1 MRSILLTIIFILINV
16 SVFSQGCCSGGAG
29 GSPIAGGAA
38 SGVLQ
43 EYQIEISANHQ
54 FNTSNT
60 FYTGSEVTDPL
71 QLFDNFKSNYMFF
84 RTDYGVSKKLTLSL
98 ATGYYLNKSK
108 EAEDITNNRNS
119 LGFSDLIIFPRYSV
133 YNKNHEFKRTE
144 IALGLGIKMP
154 LGTHLDSTLT
164 QAASSIAPGYPNK
177 DNYEQNPPVVQTTNG
192 SNDFMFYSFI
202 FREYQKRKLRLF
214 ISALHVKKNFN
225 SLGIKFGDYSSL
237 GLFASKTIFRKWGVT
252 TQLKLEHVGKIK
264 AAENINLSANYNI
277 DPIST
282 GSNKAFFTP
291 QISYSQN
298 GLTFFV
304 TSEIPI
310 YQYLHGTQI
319 GSQSQFTAG
328 VNYRFLTK
336 ECEPEFELEK

>member
-1 MRSILLTIIFILINV
+1 MRIALMSFLILVANISIYA
-16 SVFSQGCCSGGAG
+16 QGCCSGGA

-43 EYQIEISANHQ
+43 EYQMEISVNHQ
-54 FNTSNT
+54 FNSSNK
-60 FYTGSEVTDPL
+60 FYTGSKSTEPL
-71 QLFDNFKSNYMFF
+71 FKNLTSNYMFF

-108 EAEDITNNRNS
+108 EADYVINNRTS
-119 LGFSDLIIFPRYSV
+119 SGFSDLIIFPRYSV
-133 YNKNHEFKRTE
+133 YNKNNNFKRTE

-154 LGTHLDSTLT
+154 IGTHIDSTLT
-164 QAASSIAPGYPNK
+164 GPNEWDFYK
-177 DNYEQNPPVVQTTNG
+177 TNPPLVQTTNG

-225 SLGIKFGDYSSL
+225 SLGLKFGDYSSL
-237 GLFASKTIFRKWGVT
+237 GLFVSKTFFRKWGVT
-252 TQLKLEHVGKIK
+252 TQLKLEHIGKIQSAK
-264 AAENINLSANYNI
+264 EINPESLYDI
-277 DPIST
+277 VPIST

>member
-1 MRSILLTIIFILINV
+1 MRQVLISFLILVANINIYA
-16 SVFSQGCCSGGAG
+16 QGCCSGGAG
-29 GSPIAGGAA
+29 GPIAGGAA

-43 EYQIEISANHQ
+43 EHQMEISINHQ

-60 FYTGSEVTDPL
+60 FYTGSEVAEP
-71 QLFDNFKSNYMFF
+71 LFDNLTSNYIFF

-98 ATGYYLNKSK
+98 ASGYYLSKTK
-108 EAEDITNNRNS
+108 EAEYITSNRTS
-119 LGFSDLIIFPRYSV
+119 SGFSDLIIFPRYNV
-133 YNKNHEFKRTE
+133 YNKNANFKRTE
-144 IALGLGIKMP
+144 VALGIGIKIP
-154 LGTHLDSTLT
+154 LGTHMDSTLYY
-164 QAASSIAPGYPNK
+164 SDEWLGDLYSI
-177 DNYEQNPPVVQTTNG
+177 NPPLVQTTNG

-214 ISALHVKKNFN
+214 ISALHVKKSFN
-225 SLGIKFGDYSSL
+225 SLGLKFGDYSSL
-237 GLFASKTIFRKWGVT
+237 GLFVSKTLFRQWGVT
-252 TQLKLEHVGKIK
+252 TQLKLEHIGKIK
-264 AAENINLSANYNI
+264 AAENIDLLADYNI
-277 DPIST
+277 EPIST

-291 QISYSQN
+291 QISYSQK

-319 GSQSQFTAG
+319 GSQNQFTFG

-336 ECEPEFELEK
+336 KPETEFELKK

>member
-1 MRSILLTIIFILINV
+1 MRIALMSFLILVANISIYA
-16 SVFSQGCCSGGAG
+16 QGCCSGGA

-43 EYQIEISANHQ
+43 EYQMEISVNYQH
-54 FNTSNT
+54 NSSNK
-60 FYTGSEVTDPL
+60 FYTGSKSTEPL
-71 QLFDNFKSNYMFF
+71 FKNLTSNYMFF

-108 EAEDITNNRNS
+108 EADYVINNRTS
-119 LGFSDLIIFPRYSV
+119 SGFSDLIIFPRYSV
-133 YNKNHEFKRTE
+133 YNKNNNFKRTE

-154 LGTHLDSTLT
+154 IGTHIDSTLT
-164 QAASSIAPGYPNK
+164 GPNEWDFYK
-177 DNYEQNPPVVQTTNG
+177 TNPPLVQTTNG

-225 SLGIKFGDYSSL
+225 SLGLKFGDYSSL
-237 GLFASKTIFRKWGVT
+237 GLFISKTFFRKWGVT
-252 TQLKLEHVGKIK
+252 TQLKLEHIGKIQSAK
-264 AAENINLSANYNI
+264 EINPESLYDI
-277 DPIST
+277 VPIST

>member
-1 MRSILLTIIFILINV
+1 MRLILVSIITILANINIYA
-16 SVFSQGCCSGGAG
+16 QGCCSGGA

-43 EYQIEISANHQ
+43 EYQMEISVNYQH
-54 FNTSNT
+54 NSSNK
-60 FYTGSEVTDPL
+60 FYTGSKSTEPL
-71 QLFDNFKSNYMFF
+71 FKNLTSNYMFF

-108 EAEDITNNRNS
+108 EADYVINNRTS
-119 LGFSDLIIFPRYSV
+119 SGFSDLIIFPRYSI
-133 YNKNHEFKRTE
+133 YNKNNNFKSTE

-154 LGTHLDSTLT
+154 IGTHIDSTLT
-164 QAASSIAPGYPNK
+164 GPNEWDFYK
-177 DNYEQNPPVVQTTNG
+177 TNPPLVQTTNG

-225 SLGIKFGDYSSL
+225 SLGLKFGDYSSL
-237 GLFASKTIFRKWGVT
+237 GLFVSKTFFRKWGVT
-252 TQLKLEHVGKIK
+252 TQLKLEHIGKIQSAK
-264 AAENINLSANYNI
+264 EINPESLYDI
-277 DPIST
+277 VPIST

-310 YQYLHGTQI
+310 YQYLNGTQI

>member
-1 MRSILLTIIFILINV
+1 MRQVLISFLILVANINV
-16 SVFSQGCCSGGAG
+16 YAQGCCSGGA

-43 EYQIEISANHQ
+43 EYQMEISANYQ
-54 FNTSNT
+54 FNKSNT
-60 FYTGSEVTDPL
+60 FYTGSKLTEPL
-71 QLFDNFKSNYMFF
+71 FKNLTSNYMFF

-108 EAEDITNNRNS
+108 EADYVINNRTS
-119 LGFSDLIIFPRYSV
+119 SGFSDLIIFPRYSV
-133 YNKNHEFKRTE
+133 YNKNNNFKRTE

-154 LGTHLDSTLT
+154 LGTHIDSTLT
-164 QAASSIAPGYPNK
+164 GPNEWDFYK
-177 DNYEQNPPVVQTTNG
+177 TNPPLVQTTNG

-225 SLGIKFGDYSSL
+225 SLGLKFGDYSSL
-237 GLFASKTIFRKWGVT
+237 GLFVSKTFYRKWGIT
-252 TQLKLEHVGKIK
+252 TQLKLEHIGKIQSAK
-264 AAENINLSANYNI
+264 EINPESLYDI
-277 DPIST
+277 VPIST

-291 QISYSQN
+291 QVSYSQN

>member
-1 MRSILLTIIFILINV
+1 MRIALMSFLILVANISIYA
-16 SVFSQGCCSGGAG
+16 QGCCSGGA

-43 EYQIEISANHQ
+43 EYQMEISVNHQ
-54 FNTSNT
+54 FNSSNK
-60 FYTGSEVTDPL
+60 FYTGSKSTEPL
-71 QLFDNFKSNYMFF
+71 FKNLTSNYMFF

-108 EAEDITNNRNS
+108 EADYVINNRTS
-119 LGFSDLIIFPRYSV
+119 SGFSDLIIFPRYSV
-133 YNKNHEFKRTE
+133 YNKNNNFKRTE

-154 LGTHLDSTLT
+154 IGTHIDSTLT
-164 QAASSIAPGYPNK
+164 GPNEWDFYK
-177 DNYEQNPPVVQTTNG
+177 TNPPLVQTTNG

-225 SLGIKFGDYSSL
+225 SLGLKFGDYSSL
-237 GLFASKTIFRKWGVT
+237 GLFISKTFFRKWGVT
-252 TQLKLEHVGKIK
+252 TQLKLEHIGKIQSAK
-264 AAENINLSANYNI
+264 EINPESLYDI
-277 DPIST
+277 VPIST

-336 ECEPEFELEK
+336 ECEPEF

>member
-1 MRSILLTIIFILINV
+1 MRQVLISFLILVANINIYA
-16 SVFSQGCCSGGAG
+16 QGCCSGGAG
-29 GSPIAGGAA
+29 GPIAGGAA

-43 EYQIEISANHQ
+43 EHQMEISINHQ

-60 FYTGSEVTDPL
+60 FYTGSEVAEPL
-71 QLFDNFKSNYMFF
+71 FENLTSNYIFF

-98 ATGYYLNKSK
+98 ASGYYLSKTK
-108 EAEDITNNRNS
+108 EAEYITSNRTS
-119 LGFSDLIIFPRYSV
+119 SGFSDLIIFPRYNV
-133 YNKNHEFKRTE
+133 YNKNANFKRTE
-144 IALGLGIKMP
+144 VALGIGIKIP
-154 LGTHLDSTLT
+154 LGTHMDSTLYY
-164 QAASSIAPGYPNK
+164 SDEWLGDLYSI
-177 DNYEQNPPVVQTTNG
+177 NPPLVQTTNG

-214 ISALHVKKNFN
+214 ISALHVKKSFN
-225 SLGIKFGDYSSL
+225 SLGLKFGDYSSL
-237 GLFASKTIFRKWGVT
+237 GLFVSKTFFRQWGLT
-252 TQLKLEHVGKIK
+252 TQLKLEHIGKIK
-264 AAENINLSANYNI
+264 AAENIDLLADYNI
-277 DPIST
+277 EPIST

-291 QISYSQN
+291 QISYSQK

-319 GSQSQFTAG
+319 GSQNQFTFG

-336 ECEPEFELEK
+336 KPETEFELKK

>member
-1 MRSILLTIIFILINV
+1 MRIALMSFLILVANISIYA
-16 SVFSQGCCSGGAG
+16 QGCCSGGA

-43 EYQIEISANHQ
+43 EYQMEISVNHQ
-54 FNTSNT
+54 FNSSNK
-60 FYTGSEVTDPL
+60 FYTGSKSTEPL
-71 QLFDNFKSNYMFF
+71 FKNLTSNYMFF

-108 EAEDITNNRNS
+108 EADYVINNRTS
-119 LGFSDLIIFPRYSV
+119 SGFSDLIIFPRYSV
-133 YNKNHEFKRTE
+133 YNKNNNFKRTE

-154 LGTHLDSTLT
+154 IGTHIDSTLT
-164 QAASSIAPGYPNK
+164 GPNEWDFYK
-177 DNYEQNPPVVQTTNG
+177 TNPPLVQTTNG

-225 SLGIKFGDYSSL
+225 SLGLKFGDYSSL
-237 GLFASKTIFRKWGVT
+237 GVFVSKTFFRKWGVT
-252 TQLKLEHVGKIK
+252 TQLKLEHIGKIQSAK
-264 AAENINLSANYNI
+264 EINPESLYDI
-277 DPIST
+277 VPIST

-336 ECEPEFELEK
+336 ECEPEF